1 MSPAAFWFALT
12 LPVIV
17 ILYLLRRKR
26 VTHLV
31 ASTVLWQRFLAENQA
46 NAPFQ
51 KLRNHLLL
59 WLQLLLLALIIFA
72 LSRPF
77 FASTEVAGRL
87 LVAIVDASASMQS
100 TDVSPNRF
108 EASRKLLQQQIDGM
122 SPSDSMVLLQA
133 GVVTEV
139 LQSATRDKTLLRQAM
154 GRLHVS
160 DAASTPADA
169 LNLALT
175 LIKNTDRPEVHLFSD
190 GAFGSLDQFENQQL
204 PLVLHPVGA
213 RIENAGIVGM
223 EAKANPENP
232 SQRAVFV
239 TVANGSSNRMD
250 RVLELRFGEDKVASK
265 AFQLAPAEVVSDVF
279 LVNQSRNGVFTAKLL
294 GDDDLASD
302 NEASVISTLPPPI
315 KVTLVT
321 AGNRFL
327 EKALRSIPN
336 LELSIVSAL
345 PSGADGADLVVL
357 DNVAVPS
364 WPNANVLCFAQ
375 APTNI
380 IQVTA
385 RVEAPAI
392 VDWRTAHPILR
403 FVNLDGVSIAEALS
417 FNMPPWGVAMVDG
430 AKQALVIAGE
440 FDRHRTV
447 YVAFD
452 LLQSTW
458 PLRISFPI
466 FMANAVDWLN
476 PSVVEAARTSFR
488 AGTALRWN
496 VPSGTPSVE
505 ITMPDLS
512 KRTMQVD
519 TQRLEIVF
527 GETWQHGLYQ
537 LHYGTNFQLVAANLL
552 SGLESTT
559 PPKTEISLGK
569 YSRSGGAFGRPT
581 NYELWRW
588 ILVAGLL
595 LCMGEWW
602 YFHRRTA

>member
-1 MSPAAFWFALT
+1 M
-12 LPVIV
+12 

-77 FASTEVAGRL
+77 FASKEVAGRL

-100 TDVSPNRF
+100 TDASPNRF
-108 EASRKLLQQQIDGM
+108 EASRKLLQKQIDGM

-139 LQSATRDKTLLRQAM
+139 LQSATRDKALLRQAID
-154 GRLHVS
+154 RLHVS
-160 DAASTPADA
+160 DAAATPADA

-204 PLVLHPVGA
+204 PLVLHPVGS
-213 RIENAGIVGM
+213 RVENAGIVGM
-223 EAKANPENP
+223 EAKPNPENP

-250 RVLELRFGEDKVASK
+250 RVLELRFGEEKVASK
-265 AFQLAPAEVVSDVF
+265 TFQLAPSEVVSDVF
-279 LVNQSRNGVFTAKLL
+279 LVNQTRDGVFTAKLL
-294 GDDDLASD
+294 GEDDLASD

-315 KVTLVT
+315 KVTLVSP
-321 AGNRFL
+321 GNRFL

-336 LELSIVSAL
+336 LELSVAPSL
-345 PSGADGADLVVL
+345 PTPTSGADLVVL
-357 DNVAVPS
+357 DNMAIPA
-364 WPNANVLCFAQ
+364 WPDANVLCFGQ

-380 IQVTA
+380 IQVTG
-385 RVEAPAI
+385 RLEAPAI

-403 FVNLDGVSIAEALS
+403 FVNLDGVSIAEASS
-417 FNMPPWGVAMVDG
+417 FEMPPWGVPMVDG
-430 AKQALVIAGE
+430 ARQPLVVAGE
-440 FDRHRTV
+440 FDRHRTI

-466 FMANAVDWLN
+466 FMANAVEWLN
-476 PSVVEAARTSFR
+476 PAAVEAGRTSFR

-496 VPSGTPSVE
+496 VPPGIQEVE
-505 ITMPDLS
+505 ITLPDQS

-519 TQRLEIVF
+519 EKRLEIVF

-537 LHYGTNFQLVAANLL
+537 LHYGTNTQVVAANLL

-559 PPKTEISLGK
+559 PPKSEISLGK
-569 YSRSGGAFGRPT
+569 YSRSGGTFGRPV

-588 ILVAGLL
+588 LLVAGLL